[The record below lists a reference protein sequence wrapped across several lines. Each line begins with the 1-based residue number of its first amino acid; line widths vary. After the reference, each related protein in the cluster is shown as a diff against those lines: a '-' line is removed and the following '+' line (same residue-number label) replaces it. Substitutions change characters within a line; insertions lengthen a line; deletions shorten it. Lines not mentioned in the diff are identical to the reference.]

1 MGNPVW
7 GGLSTPT
14 GGAESVRALVSNST
28 APKRLASIALWLAT
42 RNQMAMDTM
51 AILAVAMASLCG
63 APKMATML
71 TAQDH
76 QAYGVPM
83 RKAPQCQAATIAPV
97 L

>member
-7 GGLSTPT
+7 GRLSTPT
-14 GGAESVRALVSNST
+14 GGAESVPPLVSNST

-51 AILAVAMASLCG
+51 AILAVAMASLCA

-71 TAQDH
+71 TAQEH
-76 QAYGVPM
+76 
-83 RKAPQCQAATIAPV
+83 PQCQAATPTLIP
-97 L
+97 